1 MPEQDHT
8 GLEELKTAPLPEP
21 LATRRED
28 LLEAHREEV
37 DDLTATFHRAWTEM
51 LKHEVL
57 VNREAGMEPQSAVA
71 AAQNNLGF
79 RRRELEA
86 EMLARMTGLIDLL
99 QRRLKS
105 LLIDAEDYR

>member
-21 LATRRED
+21 LATRRQD

-37 DDLTATFHRAWTEM
+37 DDLTATFHRAWTDM

-57 VNREAGMEPQSAVA
+57 VIREAGMEPQSAAA

-79 RRRELEA
+79 RRRELEC
-86 EMLARMTGLIDLL
+86 EMVDRISGLIELL
-99 QRRLKS
+99 QRRLRS
-105 LLIDAEDYR
+105 LLADAEDYR